1 MVEEEDVDSIT
12 GDTGQRK
19 GRRAHGIEGSSL
31 LAADANV
38 RAVSSSPDAVRQHY
52 DSHLAPIYTWMV
64 GDVEAAL
71 QRSRDLFAAAGLEA
85 GAHGIA
91 VDLGCGFGLQSIPL
105 AELGHDVVAL
115 DRCAGLLVEL
125 RVRAGALPVRT
136 VQADLLEFP
145 GHLAAPADVIVC
157 MGDTLTHLPTPEVV
171 DALLHLAAAN
181 LAPGGLLA
189 LTFRDYV
196 GNELKGAQRFIPV
209 RSDGDR
215 ILTCFLG
222 YGDGFVDVH
231 DLLHTRTPEGWKQ
244 SVSCYRK
251 LRLDR
256 FAVAAKLA
264 KEGLGVVR
272 NDVESGL
279 VTILARRN
287 R

>member
-1 MVEEEDVDSIT
+1 M
-12 GDTGQRK
+12 
-19 GRRAHGIEGSSL
+19 
-31 LAADANV
+31 
-38 RAVSSSPDAVRQHY
+38 SSSPDAIRQHY

-64 GDVEAAL
+64 GDVDAAL
-71 QRSRDLFAAAGLEA
+71 QRNRDLFAAAGLEA

-91 VDLGCGFGLQSIPL
+91 VDLGCGFGLQAIPL

-115 DRCAGLLVEL
+115 DLCAGLLAEL
-125 RVRAGALPVRT
+125 RVRAGALPVRAA
-136 VQADLLEFP
+136 QADLLEFP
-145 GHLAAPADVIVC
+145 RHLTAPADVIVC
-157 MGDTLTHLPTPEVV
+157 MGDTLPHLPTTAEV
-171 DALLHLAAAN
+171 DELLHLAAAN

-209 RSDGDR
+209 RNDAER
-215 ILTCFLG
+215 VLTCFLE

-231 DLLHTRTPEGWKQ
+231 DLVHSRTPEGWKQ
-244 SVSCYRK
+244 SVSSYRK

-256 FAVAAKLA
+256 FAVAANLA
-264 KEGLGVVR
+264 AEGLDVVR
-272 NDVESGL
+272 NDVERGL